1 MHCALSCCGH
11 WVRALY
17 IKAKSHWRWMEY
29 DEYEYTVLKEAESQ
43 GGKCLTAHEEFKANM
58 LSEGVL
64 EIDVYRYL
72 EDNWPMDDEDLEKIH
87 KLKGLV
93 TYQQCSL

>member
-1 MHCALSCCGH
+1 MGIGCGH
-11 WVRALY
+11 CTLKPKAIQSFCCHDKAL
-17 IKAKSHWRWMEY
+17 EY
-29 DEYEYTVLKEAESQ
+29 DEYDTLLKEAESQ

-64 EIDVYRYL
+64 EIDVCRYL

-87 KLKGLV
+87 KLNGLV
-93 TYQQCSL
+93 TYQRCSF